1 MDHIFAL
8 LTTPIPSARKDRA
21 GYSAMG
27 LPQENASQHCHTPQS
42 ILKVKRILQNEDISG
57 SPSLPKSD
65 ERETDVEQ
73 VRFEFFKTETW
84 IISCNNNM

>member
-8 LTTPIPSARKDRA
+8 LTTPIPSARKDKA
-21 GYSAMG
+21 SYSAMG
-27 LPQENASQHCHTPQS
+27 LPHENASQHCHTPQS

-84 IISCNNNM
+84 KISCNNM